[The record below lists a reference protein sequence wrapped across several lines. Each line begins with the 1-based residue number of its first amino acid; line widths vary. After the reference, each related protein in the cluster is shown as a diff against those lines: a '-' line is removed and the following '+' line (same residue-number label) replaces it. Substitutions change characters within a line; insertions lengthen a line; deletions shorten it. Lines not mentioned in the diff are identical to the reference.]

1 MEKIK
6 IATNLTLPSNAVTQK
21 LGFIGV
27 SGSGKT
33 YGASKLAE
41 LFWSINAQFVVLDPV
56 GVWYG
61 MRLAQDGKSA
71 GIPIPVFGG
80 LHGDIP
86 LEPTSG
92 FLIADLIVDRGISA
106 VIDVSQF
113 ESDSAKARFSSDFA
127 ERLFFRKKAA
137 PSAIH
142 VFLEECQEFVPQ
154 NPMKGEEMMLHRF
167 HRLQKLGRNFGIG
180 TSLITQ
186 RPQETSKKAL
196 NQAQN
201 LFVFRLT
208 GSQERK
214 AIESWIE
221 DKGLDQNL
229 VAALPK
235 IETGHAHFWSP
246 AWMKMSEMVHILP
259 KRTFDASATPEVGI
273 KSVVRHLA
281 PVDIERIKVDMAATI
296 EKAEAENPAA
306 LKRKI
311 AELQRHKCPVVTQNP
326 TKVERIEVP
335 TVGKKAI
342 ADVLRFEA
350 SLRKMIREI
359 KTHYA
364 SAEAN
369 ATTFEKAIDKLM
381 AEIQKINHPL
391 LKAEANPIGRIMD
404 FPVHISQRPV
414 MRVSTATVPA
424 MLKELQDGGMTGPEL
439 RILNALAWCESIK
452 IWTAPNELLAFLSGY
467 SNYRSTGYTNPRGYL
482 KAKGLIDYGTD
493 GVQLKEAGRA
503 LAEAP
508 TTPLTTEALHQA
520 VLTKLDGPERKLLA
534 PLLAAY
540 PGELSNE
547 DLCAAGGYTNVR
559 STGYTNPR
567 GRLRSFGL
575 IEYNST
581 GVRARSIL
589 FL

>member
-1 MEKIK
+1 MKEIK
-6 IATNLTLPSNAVTQK
+6 IANNLTLPKNAVTQK

-41 LFWSINAQFVVLDPV
+41 LFWDIGAQFVVLDPV

-61 MRLAQDGKSA
+61 MRLAHDGKSA

-281 PVDIERIKVDMAATI
+281 PVDIEKIKVDMAATI
-296 EKAEAENPAA
+296 EKAEKENPAF
-306 LKRKI
+306 LKRRI
-311 AELQRHKCPVVTQNP
+311 AELERAKPKLGVYPNP
-326 TKVERIEVP
+326 LDAKKIKELEAQVKHYQDMIHGQSMLAGEVFS
-335 TVGKKAI
+335 VI
-342 ADVLRFEA
+342 QDC
-350 SLRKMIREI
+350 
-359 KTHYA
+359 
-364 SAEAN
+364 
-369 ATTFEKAIDKLM
+369 FEKAKKLM
-381 AEIQKINHPL
+381 SVGGMKPVGKISGIPVFVSNKVPQFKVDKADIEEIKNTV
-391 LKAEANPIGRIMD
+391 
-404 FPVHISQRPV
+404 PVHE
-414 MRVSTATVPA
+414 RVLSG
-424 MLKELQDGGMTGPEL
+424 EIGITGPEQKV
-439 RILNALAWCESIK
+439 LNALAWCESIGQNK
-452 IWTAPNELLAFLSGY
+452 PPNELVAFLSGY
-467 SNYRSTGYTNPRGYL
+467 KHFRSTGYTNPRGYL
-482 KAKGLIDYGTD
+482 KSRGYLDYSNGAVFLTD
-493 GVQLKEAGRA
+493 AGREHA
-503 LAEAP
+503 ETPEAP
-508 TTPLTTEALHQA
+508 LTQEALHGA
-520 VLTKLDGPERKLLA
+520 VLNRLDGPERKLLA
-534 PLLAAY
+534 PLLKKY
-540 PGELSNE
+540 PEGISNAEL
-547 DLCAAGGYTNVR
+547 CTTAGYMHER

-567 GRLRSFGL
+567 GRLKSFGL
-575 IEYNST
+575 IEYNS
-581 GVRARSIL
+581 GEVKARDIL